1 MQVYEA
7 IHGRRSVPQL
17 GLPVPTPDVLS
28 RVFAAAGKAPD
39 HRLLRPWRFLVI
51 EGEGRAALGELFA
64 RAVADSDPERA
75 AREAGKLTQMPL
87 RAPMIIVAILAAQAH
102 PTVPDWEQWL
112 SLGACVQNLLLA
124 LHEEGHAAIWRTGDL
139 AEHPI
144 VKAGL
149 GLNDIEAIGGFVYVG
164 SALAEKAAPA
174 EPVVRVEAWPAQ
186 G

>member
-51 EGEGRAALGELFA
+51 EGEDRTALGELFA
-64 RAVADSDPERA
+64 RAVTESDPERA
-75 AREAGKLTQMPL
+75 AREAGKLAQMPL
-87 RAPMIIVAILAAQAH
+87 RAPMIIVAILATQAQ
-102 PTVPDWEQWL
+102 TNVPEWEQWL
-112 SLGACVQNLLLA
+112 SLGASVQNLLLA

-139 AEHPI
+139 AEHAV

-149 GLNDIEAIGGFVYVG
+149 GLSEIEAIGGFVYVG

-174 EPVVRVEAWPAQ
+174 TPVMRIESWPAK